1 MRQKGGMGYLLGGGG
16 SGDIADGES
25 AAAESP
31 LGRNASGEGERAGG
45 GGREEGPRSGG
56 GGGGRGGGGEGGS
69 HGEGERKGH
78 GG

>member
-1 MRQKGGMGYLLGGGG
+1 MGYLLGGGG

-25 AAAESP
+25 AATESP
-31 LGRNASGEGERAGG
+31 LGRNASGEGEWPGG
-45 GGREEGPRSGG
+45 GGREEGPRS